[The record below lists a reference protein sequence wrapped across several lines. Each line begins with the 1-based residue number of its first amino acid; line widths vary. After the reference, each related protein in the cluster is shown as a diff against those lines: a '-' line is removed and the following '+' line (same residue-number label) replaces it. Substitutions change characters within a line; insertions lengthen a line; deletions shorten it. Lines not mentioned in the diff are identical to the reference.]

1 MQSLVELNKP
11 YKSMIFNCALANR
24 NYALVTGNLTPVTPL
39 VYRTHGTAWDV
50 KRCKGLQLQ
59 RSPQNT
65 PCGIINCM
73 FTPSQADVRRF
84 YCSVYAKA
92 RSGQPLEAIE
102 TIASQWIEEHP
113 EYHADFSDVEIALAR
128 MYDVEGGKTN
138 PFLHL
143 SMHLSISEQCSI
155 DQPRGIRQAVE
166 LLTAKRD
173 SLHDA
178 HHETMECLG
187 QMVWESQRAGRQP
200 DGNAYIDCVQRRAT
214 RD

>member
-1 MQSLVELNKP
+1 
-11 YKSMIFNCALANR
+11 
-24 NYALVTGNLTPVTPL
+24 
-39 VYRTHGTAWDV
+39 
-50 KRCKGLQLQ
+50 
-59 RSPQNT
+59 
-65 PCGIINCM
+65 M

-84 YCSVYAKA
+84 FCTVYAKTQSN
-92 RSGQPLEAIE
+92 RPLEALE
-102 TIASQWIEEHP
+102 TIASQWLAEHP
-113 EYHADFSDVEIALAR
+113 EYHADFADAEAALEK

-178 HHETMECLG
+178 HHEAMDCLG
-187 QMVWESQRAGRQP
+187 QMVWESQRAGRPP
-200 DGNAYIDCVQRRAT
+200 DGVAYIDCIQRRAT